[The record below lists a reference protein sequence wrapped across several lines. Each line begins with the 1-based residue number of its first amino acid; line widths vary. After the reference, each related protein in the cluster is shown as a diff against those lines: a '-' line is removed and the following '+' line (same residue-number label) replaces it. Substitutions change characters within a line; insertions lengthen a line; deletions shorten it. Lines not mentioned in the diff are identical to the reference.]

1 MVDKALEDVVQ
12 PVLEQA
18 HCPPT
23 VLQQR
28 NRFDVF
34 VDMDSY
40 EVAPGIRNHDDDK
53 EIGHTGM
60 VTDMGAFDI
69 EAA

>member
-12 PVLEQA
+12 PALEQTYSPPAVLEY
-18 HCPPT
+18 
-23 VLQQR
+23 R
-28 NRFDVF
+28 YRFDVF
-34 VDMDSY
+34 VDIDSY
-40 EVAPGIRNHDDDK
+40 EVAPDIRNHDDGK
-53 EIGHTGM
+53 EIGHTRK